1 MDKFKYGYNKQD
13 YKKFT
18 AYAWRYLLLFAVL
31 YCSHYCTR
39 LNFNS
44 AKLEMGGLFN
54 EVELGII
61 SGTLFWSYGIG
72 HLINGRLGEIVGIHK
87 FITLSVILSAAT
99 NVIMGFQSNLVVM
112 AILWGFN
119 GYFQS
124 MAWSAGVSSLT
135 AWWPGDKRGFAG
147 GFAHAFSGFGQ
158 VVAALMVA
166 LSFWLLPNLG
176 WRAAFFLPAAL
187 PIIMLVVFKIFAKTT
202 PKSVGLD
209 DYKEEDEAKAEEEK
223 RMRQALE
230 EKGALYPYIH
240 LITNKTFI
248 IWMFVAFATG
258 LARYGLI
265 TWIPDYFKKVAEL
278 GSIASL
284 LTSTILP
291 IGMGIGTLTVPSL
304 TDKFCPNNRLLAGIV
319 SGIAGAAA
327 IFAFNFVDVKTT
339 FGLIL
344 GMVLLFLAGFF
355 IYAVNGTA
363 WAFAQ
368 DIGGRVFAGTA
379 TGILDFSAYMGA
391 AVQAVVYGFILEN
404 GGWNVVFFSIAAFC
418 LLIAVLS
425 LVSSFGK
432 KKD

>member
-1 MDKFKYGYNKQD
+1 MDKLKYGYNKQD

-39 LNFNS
+39 LNLVNAQVKMTEFS
-44 AKLEMGGLFN
+44 TGDI
-54 EVELGII
+54 GILT
-61 SGTLFWSYGIG
+61 GTLFWTYGFG

-87 FITLSVILSAAT
+87 FITLSVILSATT

-158 VVAALMVA
+158 VVAALMVT
-166 LSFWLLPNLG
+166 LSFWVLPTLG

-187 PIIMLVVFKIFAKTT
+187 PIIMLVVFKVFAKTT
-202 PKSVGLD
+202 PKAAGLA
-209 DYKEEDEAKAEEEK
+209 DYVEEDAEKAAQEAEMK
-223 RMRQALE
+223 RALK

-258 LARYGLI
+258 LARYGLV
-265 TWIPDYFKKVAEL
+265 TWIPKFFKEAAGL
-278 GSIASL
+278 GDISSL

-319 SGIAGAAA
+319 SGVAGAAA

-339 FGLIL
+339 VGLVL

-391 AVQAVVYGFILEN
+391 AVQAVVYGFILEK
-404 GGWNVVFFSIAAFC
+404 GGWNIVFFSIAAFC

-425 LVSSFGK
+425 IISSLK
-432 KKD
+432 KEKK